1 MADQRFAA
9 PRPQNDDGSPWP
21 TLDHPTHGEIGGARH
36 YEGKAPSIGIW
47 KCPSCRVDND
57 GPLEQGCASCGAG
70 APGKHI
76 GVDAPPARREQLIDQ
91 IQGQLVAGLDVHD
104 AAHAWV
110 AAHTDSIAHRADP
123 IAAFLAGYALAM
135 ARTMKAPPVTA
146 DVHTLAPDQKGRR
159 TILAALKLFRDQVL
173 AEAPEEIT
181 EGEWCSV
188 AECDALIA
196 EVEQAP

>member
-21 TLDHPTHGEIGGARH
+21 TLDHPSHGEIGGARH

-47 KCPSCRVDND
+47 KCPACRVDND

-76 GVDAPPARREQLIDQ
+76 GVDPVPVASSPMAAYDQLQWQLTSGLEVHEAARAWI
-91 IQGQLVAGLDVHD
+91 
-104 AAHAWV
+104 AAHP
-110 AAHTDSIAHRADP
+110 HDSP

-146 DVHTLAPDQKGRR
+146 DILTHAPGEKGRR
-159 TILAALKLFRDQVL
+159 TIAAALKLFRDQVL
-173 AEAPEEIT
+173 AEAPEEI
-181 EGEWCSV
+181 ESGEWCSV
-188 AECDALIA
+188 EECDALIA